1 MAELSQTWTW
11 LDGKWIEGN
20 PPITGPRSHAFWLGT
35 SVFDGARSFEGV
47 EPDLDQHCARLNRS
61 AEALL
66 LKPTMK
72 AGEIAEI
79 AREGVKKFK
88 PGTAIYIRP
97 MYWGEDGGVGQVAV
111 DPDST
116 RFLVCLYESPMPD
129 PARGGASIT
138 LSPFRRPSLE
148 VMPVNAKAGCLYP
161 NNARV
166 LKVAK
171 AAGFDNALVLDMQ
184 GNVAETATSNIFL
197 AKDGVVKTPVPNGT
211 FLNGITR
218 QRVIKLLRESGVPV
232 EECSLRY
239 EDFEQADEIFMSGN
253 YSKCMPVTRIDNRT
267 LQPGPLFRRA
277 RELYMDYAHSKPK
290 AA

>member
-1 MAELSQTWTW
+1 MAEWSQTWTW
-11 LDGKWIEGN
+11 RDSKWLDGN
-20 PPITGPRSHAFWLGT
+20 PPILGPRSHAFWLGS
-35 SVFDGARSFEGV
+35 SVFDGARAFEGV
-47 EPDLDQHCARLNRS
+47 TPDLDLHCARLNRS

-129 PARGGASIT
+129 PAKGGASIT

-161 NNARV
+161 NSGRALAEARGR
-166 LKVAK
+166 
-171 AAGFDNALVLDMQ
+171 GFDNCVMLDMI
-184 GNVAETATSNIFL
+184 GNVAELATANVWL
-197 AKDGVVKTPVPNGT
+197 AKDGAVATPAPNGA
-211 FLNGITR
+211 FLNGVTR
-218 QRVIKLLRESGVPV
+218 QRTIALMRKAGIDVRETALS
-232 EECSLRY
+232 Y
-239 EDFEQADEIFMSGN
+239 KDFLEADEIFTTGN
-253 YSKCMPVTRIDNRT
+253 ASKVMPITRIESRQ
-267 LQPGPLFRRA
+267 LQPGPMFRRA
-277 RELYMDYAHSKPK
+277 RELYWDFAHG
-290 AA
+290 

>member
-161 NNARV
+161 NSGRALAEARGR
-166 LKVAK
+166 
-171 AAGFDNALVLDMQ
+171 GFDNCVMLDMI
-184 GNVAETATSNIFL
+184 GNVAELATANVWL
-197 AKDGVVKTPVPNGT
+197 AKDGAVATPAPNGA
-211 FLNGITR
+211 FLNGVTR
-218 QRVIKLLRESGVPV
+218 QRTIALMRKAGIDVRETALS
-232 EECSLRY
+232 Y
-239 EDFEQADEIFMSGN
+239 KDFLEADEIFTTGN
-253 YSKCMPVTRIDNRT
+253 ASKVMPITRIESRQ
-267 LQPGPLFRRA
+267 LQPGPMFRRA
-277 RELYMDYAHSKPK
+277 RELYWDFAHG
-290 AA
+290 

>member
-11 LDGKWIEGN
+11 LEGKWVEGN

-47 EPDLDQHCARLNRS
+47 EPDLDRHCARLNRS

-79 AREGVKKFK
+79 AREGVKKFR

-111 DPDST
+111 DPEST

-129 PARGGASIT
+129 PAKGGASVT

-161 NNARV
+161 NSGRALVEARGR
-166 LKVAK
+166 
-171 AAGFDNALVLDMQ
+171 GFDNCIMLDMI
-184 GNVAETATSNIFL
+184 GNVTELATANVWL
-197 AKDGVVKTPVPNGT
+197 AKNGVVATPAPNGA
-211 FLNGITR
+211 FLNGVTR
-218 QRVIKLLRESGVPV
+218 QRTIALMKKAGIDVRETALS
-232 EECSLRY
+232 Y
-239 EDFEQADEIFMSGN
+239 KDFLEADEIFTTGN
-253 YSKCMPVTRIDNRT
+253 ASKVMPITRIDARE
-267 LQPGPLFRRA
+267 LQPGPMFRRA
-277 RELYMDYAHSKPK
+277 RELYWDFAHG
-290 AA
+290 